1 MKTKDFTIT
10 FSGLKLGSHEF
21 NYDLDDTFF
30 ELFEFSDYSDLK
42 GVAQMK
48 MLKSETVLDLD
59 FSFNG
64 SITAPCDV
72 TNEAY
77 TQELANSFSMQVKFG
92 EEYNDE
98 NDELLILP
106 HGDHSFNIA
115 QYLYELVVL
124 SIPPK
129 LNGPN
134 AGNGLEDFIE
144 DEEEN
149 ENHRVNI
156 GTSELD
162 SETVD
167 GSRGVDNSPEEQSQ
181 DKKESKKREKVKKMP
196 KPPMWFIG
204 KRLSKT
210 KDVPT
215 SL

>member
-1 MKTKDFTIT
+1 MHAHSDGELMKTKDFTIT

-42 GVAQMK
+42 GVALMK

-106 HGDHSFNIA
+106 HGEHSFNIA

-149 ENHRVNI
+149 EK
-156 GTSELD
+156 
-162 SETVD
+162 ETD
-167 GSRGVDNSPEEQSQ
+167 PRWDQLKNLLNN
-181 DKKESKKREKVKKMP
+181 K
-196 KPPMWFIG
+196 
-204 KRLSKT
+204 
-210 KDVPT
+210 
-215 SL
+215 